1 MYLPLTK
8 LHLILVEQLDLECSE
23 YHLSRGHMVAVSP
36 QVHHRHSLLPE
47 ELEDIFRIMIGG
59 VVHHDDGVSSPVPV
73 LCVKGLDQL
82 GEEELHC
89 LAV

>member
-23 YHLSRGHMVAVSP
+23 NHLSRGHVVAVGP

-47 ELEDIFRIMIGG
+47 ELENIFRIMIGR
-59 VVHHDDGVSSPVPV
+59 VVHHDESVRPPVPI
-73 LCVKGLDQL
+73 LCVQGLDQL
-82 GEEELHC
+82 GEEELHR